1 MFPRRFL
8 FVPIGVCAL
17 VAAASSGI
25 AGQRPA
31 DADRP
36 QLKAAPLPDGVAAPT
51 IDGRITDEAWL
62 GIEPYAT
69 SRKPIPTKARR
80 RPSGRRSASS
90 SNRAPADL
98 SAVRSD
104 R

>member
-51 IDGRITDEAWL
+51 IDGRITRRGLAWHRTVRHFTQTDPDEGAA
-62 GIEPYAT
+62 AT
-69 SRKPIPTKARR
+69 ERTE
-80 RPSGRRSASS
+80 
-90 SNRAPADL
+90 
-98 SAVRSD
+98 VRVV
-104 R
+104 